1 MDIVTEGKSPLT
13 ETTLLA
19 FRHGRTDPTWSFV
32 AGDFWRATYTPDGP
46 ATLRIG
52 AALSPSPSFEGFGPG
67 ASWLVARAHE
77 FLGHSDE
84 LPAINAVHDSVAVAQ
99 RRFGHLRLGRSS
111 SPYHELL
118 VAVLGQ
124 RVTGI
129 EAIRQWRQLTESF
142 GHAAPGPL
150 AGLMLPPDPDQM
162 RNIPYYELHSF
173 GIEKKR
179 ADTLRA
185 VARSYDTLMS
195 PSLLSAAPHDATTRL
210 QTISGIGPWS
220 AAVAGGLAFGD
231 PDALLVGD
239 FHVKNTAAWA
249 LRGVIRG
256 TDEEMERDM
265 LPYRGQRHRVM
276 RWLELAGWRAPA
288 RGPRQ
293 RIVSIG
299 RL

>member
-118 VAVLGQ
+118 VAVL
-124 RVTGI
+124 
-129 EAIRQWRQLTESF
+129 
-142 GHAAPGPL
+142 
-150 AGLMLPPDPDQM
+150 
-162 RNIPYYELHSF
+162 
-173 GIEKKR
+173 
-179 ADTLRA
+179 A
-185 VARSYDTLMS
+185 VAKNHQHFQLSLIVLQHHVRIQVQPRYSVELNDFRYHGLLASRLCRTIDIASRSTDLSNLFCIFASVGYKDT
-195 PSLLSAAPHDATTRL
+195 
-210 QTISGIGPWS
+210 
-220 AAVAGGLAFGD
+220 
-231 PDALLVGD
+231 
-239 FHVKNTAAWA
+239 
-249 LRGVIRG
+249 
-256 TDEEMERDM
+256 
-265 LPYRGQRHRVM
+265 
-276 RWLELAGWRAPA
+276 
-288 RGPRQ
+288 
-293 RIVSIG
+293 G
-299 RL
+299 R

>member
-1 MDIVTEGKSPLT
+1 MN
-13 ETTLLA
+13 
-19 FRHGRTDPTWSFV
+19 
-32 AGDFWRATYTPDGP
+32 GDFWRATYTPDGP
-46 ATLRIG
+46 ATLRI
-52 AALSPSPSFEGFGPG
+52 AAAISPTPTYEGFGPG
-67 ASWLVARAHE
+67 ANWLVERAHE
-77 FLGHSDE
+77 LLGHIDE
-84 LPAINAVHDSVAVAQ
+84 RVTITPAHDSVAHAQ
-99 RRFGHLRLGRSS
+99 RQFGHLRLGRSS
-111 SPYHELL
+111 SPYHELF

-129 EAIRQWRQLTESF
+129 EAIRQWRQLTETF
-142 GHAAPGPL
+142 GHDAPGPV
-150 AGLMLPPDPDQM
+150 AGLMLPPDPD
-162 RNIPYYELHSF
+162 RLKNIPYYELHSF

-185 VARSYDTLMS
+185 VARNCHMLMS
-195 PSLLSAAPHDATTRL
+195 TSLLSLAPHDATTQL

-256 TDEEMERDM
+256 TDQEMERDM
-265 LPYRGQRHRVM
+265 LPYKGQRHRVM

-288 RGPRQ
+288 RGPRR